1 MWNRALAT
9 VLYTFCRPR
18 LPKVLRARQFFNIL
32 KWKSSSHYSPA
43 HFSSSIFLDRRQQPR
58 KQRPFTWKNTRF
70 LRARVFS
77 RVPDHSSQLLDDGW
91 LTWWDSVTRKCS
103 NLNFLWSCLSLF
115 VWLPRGNQ
123 TYRQWKVHVQ
133 QTTFDTGRYV
143 PSLSQWSPKYI
154 PIVSPYIH
162 ALLLVKPP
170 FHSYTTT

>member
-43 HFSSSIFLDRRQQPR
+43 HFSSSIFLDRRP
-58 KQRPFTWKNTRF
+58 W
-70 LRARVFS
+70 
-77 RVPDHSSQLLDDGW
+77 DGW

-133 QTTFDTGRYV
+133 QTTFDTGGYV